1 MRLIISNPDVEN
13 NLIKSGLLII
23 FLCEM
28 EKKILYIL
36 LIIISAY
43 AIYQNISHRK
53 IQYKN
58 KSFWALKEMV
68 DLENLCK
75 GKIVADIKISN
86 FDGKKST
93 LYNILSTYNSEYFLV
108 IISSIK
114 TCSACRESVL
124 KMWNDFFKKNK
135 NMGILIII
143 TEEECLNKIEK
154 RQIEASIRS
163 LNIEIPYYFDYES
176 LLLNMLGIGPY
187 QTPLSLILTHDKKII
202 AVDKTNALTEDR
214 TIDFKKFFILLNSP
228 GG

>member
-1 MRLIISNPDVEN
+1 
-13 NLIKSGLLII
+13 
-23 FLCEM
+23 M
-28 EKKILYIL
+28 EKKILYIF

-43 AIYQNISHRK
+43 VIYQNISHRRL
-53 IQYKN
+53 QYKN
-58 KSFWALKEMV
+58 NYYWTLKEMV
-68 DLENLCK
+68 DLENSCRGNVL
-75 GKIVADIKISN
+75 ADIKVSN
-86 FDGKKST
+86 FADKKST
-93 LYNILSTYNSEYFLV
+93 LYEILSGYKSEYFLV

-135 NMGILIII
+135 NMGILLII

-202 AVDKTNALTEDR
+202 AVDKTNELTEER